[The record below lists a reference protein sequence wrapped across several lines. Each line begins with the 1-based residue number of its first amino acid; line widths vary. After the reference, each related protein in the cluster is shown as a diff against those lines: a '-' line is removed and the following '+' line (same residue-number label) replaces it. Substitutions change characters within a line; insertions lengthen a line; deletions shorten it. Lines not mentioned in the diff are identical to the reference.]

1 MQPDVCAEIV
11 ARSSTSLIP
20 ASANTAANFERLV
33 SSQLSVDHN
42 TVRVHTSSTNNLK
55 PLA

>member
-1 MQPDVCAEIV
+1 MQPDVCAEIA

-42 TVRVHTSSTNNLK
+42 TVRVHTSSKNNLK